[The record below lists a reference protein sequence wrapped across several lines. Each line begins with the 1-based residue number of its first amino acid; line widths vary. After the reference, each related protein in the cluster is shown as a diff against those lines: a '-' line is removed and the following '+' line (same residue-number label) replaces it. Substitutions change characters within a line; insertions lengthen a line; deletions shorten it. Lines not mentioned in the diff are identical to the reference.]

1 MGILNYFF
9 PKKSKEIIDEPKID
23 YSKIR
28 NEAASIL
35 YDYYDTEFEKWYIL
49 DKCPLKVGDIVI
61 LDKYNILKGNNSWD
75 GGAFI
80 HRTLDMYP
88 FDLEVTEVFG
98 DKSLASEKV
107 FKFLDWIMFDNF
119 LNSKG
124 DINKSALISHF
135 KRYCYNHSNMFG
147 MKTDNIFGFYFGI
160 KYKVTNS
167 DVNIT
172 IWGLNSNSF
181 IKEGTPA
188 YYTTY
193 DLWKTETDLYYQ
205 TKKLNERKK
214 ELESQKENL
223 YKMIQLEQKKY
234 NNSK

>member
-23 YSKIR
+23 YFNIR
-28 NEAASIL
+28 NQAASIL
-35 YDYYDTEFEKWYIL
+35 YDYYDTEFERWYIL
-49 DKCPLKVGDIVI
+49 DKCPLKVGNIVI
-61 LDKYNILKGNNSWD
+61 LDKYNILNGNNGWD
-75 GGAFI
+75 GGASI
-80 HRTLDMYP
+80 QRTVDMYP

-98 DKSLASEKV
+98 DKSLAYEKV
-107 FKFLDWIMFDNF
+107 SKFLDWNLFDNF
-119 LNSKG
+119 LNSNG
-124 DINKSALISHF
+124 DINKSALISQF
-135 KRYCYNHSNMFG
+135 VNYCERHKNMFS
-147 MKTDNIFGFYFGI
+147 MKVDNIFGFYFGI
-160 KYKVTNS
+160 KYKVINS

-172 IWGLNSNSF
+172 MWGLNSNSF

-205 TKKLNERKK
+205 TKKLNERKR

-223 YKMIQLEQKKY
+223 YKMIQSEQKKY